1 MGVYDKLLK
10 KHYTPPQRQAPG
22 SPQELKQIPGKQ
34 EDARTLPSVN
44 ANAEQRK
51 LAKAQGISL
60 YADQLTYL
68 RYHKALMQ
76 LENKKIDIVEM
87 IREAVDTYI
96 TILKKKKENP
106 LNNAK
111 TLPSENANALVR

>member
-22 SPQELKQIPGKQ
+22 IPQELKQSPGKQ

-44 ANAEQRK
+44 ANTLPREDAKSLSSEVARTLPRSFANELRREDAKAEQRK

-60 YADQLTYL
+60 YEDQLTYL
-68 RYHKALMQ
+68 RYH
-76 LENKKIDIVEM
+76 
-87 IREAVDTYI
+87 
-96 TILKKKKENP
+96 
-106 LNNAK
+106 
-111 TLPSENANALVR
+111 